1 MADRDEYATI
11 VIEREGGI
19 GTFLIGALIGAG
31 AALLLAP
38 RTGTET
44 RTELRAGINR
54 LRDRAED
61 GIRSLQ
67 ENVTERYDEVRTEV
81 TGRVSAARDAIDSG
95 RHTAGERVRD
105 AGARVRAGYDA
116 ARHPRD
122 AETTGGVGE
131 TEL

>member
-38 RTGTET
+38 RSGEQT
-44 RTELRAGINR
+44 RSELRAGMNR

-61 GIRSLQ
+61 GMRDLQ
-67 ENVTERYDEVRTEV
+67 ENVTGRYEEVRSDV
-81 TGRVSAARDAIDSG
+81 TDRVSAAREAFDTG
-95 RHTAGERVRD
+95 RRSASERARD
-105 AGARVRAGYDA
+105 TGAAVRAGYEA
-116 ARHPRD
+116 ARRPRD
-122 AETTGGVGE
+122 VDSGGVGE
-131 TEL
+131 NEL